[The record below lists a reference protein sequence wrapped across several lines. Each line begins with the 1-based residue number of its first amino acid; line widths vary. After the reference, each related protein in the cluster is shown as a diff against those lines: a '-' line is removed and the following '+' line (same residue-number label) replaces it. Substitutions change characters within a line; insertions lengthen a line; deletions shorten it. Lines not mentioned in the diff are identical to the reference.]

1 MKILLKDGTEAKV
14 EDSWVHEWAS
24 LYWMDDITVAIEKA
38 RLWCLDNPQKRKTKR
53 GLRAFLGNW
62 IRRDCRLKPQV
73 RMVKQEIEPKPE
85 HNREIVSN
93 HLNRMKELL
102 K

>member
-1 MKILLKDGTEAKV
+1 VKILLKDGTEAKV
-14 EDSWVHEWAS
+14 EDAWIHEWAS
-24 LYWMDDITVAIEKA
+24 LYWQDDITVAIEKA
-38 RLWCLDNPQKRKTKR
+38 RLWCLDNPQKRKTRR

-73 RMVKQEIEPKPE
+73 RMVTQQEEPRPVVP
-85 HNREIVSN
+85 RETMLSA
-93 HLNRMKELL
+93 LAAMREAL